1 MKTFFTILLAL
12 PAAFAAPAYK
22 AGRQVKA
29 CACANAAGQTKID
42 GYCPYIAGSNVN
54 VDGQDY
60 VSYPSPESTT
70 TQSAPGVFPSSSI
83 ISIHMRDLI

>member
-1 MKTFFTILLAL
+1 MKTFLTILLAL
-12 PAAFAAPAYK
+12 PTAFAAPAAK

-60 VSYPSPESTT
+60 VSYLHPSPLRLRAHQACFIQALSFLST
-70 TQSAPGVFPSSSI
+70 
-83 ISIHMRDLI
+83 